1 MSAIPRYDRKAEQP
15 TSVETGTLIALA
27 DLDEALAGSQLT
39 PGSRDLIR
47 ALMRTSRPTIFD
59 GGGVGLDYGAL
70 LKTVA
75 RPDVL
80 GGHVRE
86 VAAYLQERH
95 VDLLFVPGMSG
106 YPIGS
111 MYAYASGIP
120 ALLLKKQA
128 YDPESIA
135 NLPPGSFVIPSYTGN
150 IDTVISADL
159 VAARDILADL
169 VDRQLLAQRNDA
181 LVTISIEIG
190 GADEIIDKATMATA
204 ITENAPIFV
213 RSVIDEL
220 LVARSVEIN
229 NRSVEVTCRVVAWA
243 SPLIKAYNRAD
254 AILRDGF
261 GIDPFA
267 GVSIT
272 GIQIDPPA
280 IGIAGLGWVCFG
292 ETT

>member
-1 MSAIPRYDRKAEQP
+1 MTTIPRYHRTAEQP
-15 TSVETGTLIALA
+15 ASIETGALITLSE
-27 DLDEALAGSQLT
+27 LDDALAGSQLS

-47 ALMRTSRPTIFD
+47 GLLRTSRPAIFG
-59 GGGVGLDYGAL
+59 GGGVGLEYGAL

-111 MYAYASGIP
+111 MYSYASGIP

-128 YDPESIA
+128 YDPESV
-135 NLPPGSFVIPSYTGN
+135 NDLPPGSFVIPSYTGS

-159 VAARDILADL
+159 VAARDILAGL
-169 VDRQLLAQRNDA
+169 VDRQLVAQRNDA
-181 LVTISIEIG
+181 RVTVTIHIG

-220 LVARSVEIN
+220 LNARAAEIN
-229 NRSVEVTCRVVAWA
+229 NRSVDVSCRVVAWA
-243 SPLIKAYNRAD
+243 TPLIKSYNRANT
-254 AILRDGF
+254 ILRDSF
-261 GIDPFA
+261 DINPLA
-267 GVSIT
+267 GVSII

-292 ETT
+292 ETA